1 MVDRRPAHPTTHASN
16 HGGNRRIF
24 VIILIFIYTTVNQ
37 HDRTSG
43 RNSRFCLHHPH
54 GRGLHTPHYRRHP
67 ADYERK
73 EAETRSQNNLPDTTP
88 LVFLEVGIR
97 DASEFYSPITITG
110 HVG

>member
-1 MVDRRPAHPTTHASN
+1 MRNNRNDTQLGRPISP
-16 HGGNRRIF
+16 
-24 VIILIFIYTTVNQ
+24 L
-37 HDRTSG
+37 RTQ
-43 RNSRFCLHHPH
+43 R
-54 GRGLHTPHYRRHP
+54 HTPATMAATAALSTSP

>member
-1 MVDRRPAHPTTHASN
+1 MTPSWVARSRPCAPNDT
-16 HGGNRRIF
+16 RQQPWRQ
-24 VIILIFIYTTVNQ
+24 L
-37 HDRTSG
+37 
-43 RNSRFCLHHPH
+43 
-54 GRGLHTPHYRRHP
+54 PHYRRHP

-88 LVFLEVGIR
+88 LVFLEVRIR